1 MKLSSLITFMYPLN
15 SKIWFVTLL
24 SLFFVTSWDSKEN
37 LVLYQVDT
45 VRLISCL
52 FLSSFFCRGG
62 GGGGGGVWLEMVSE
76 VPYWLHMGVKEKHF
90 YFYVNNSMQVFI
102 ALDMIYFFYLVVW
115 LQCQRSRRPGQL
127 LQHLAHHQLSLAQLH
142 PQTHAQCVRLNR

>member
-1 MKLSSLITFMYPLN
+1 MSLLITFMYSFKFKDLICN
-15 SKIWFVTLL
+15 SPF
-24 SLFFVTSWDSKEN
+24 SLFCDFLRQLRE
-37 LVLYQVDT
+37 
-45 VRLISCL
+45 
-52 FLSSFFCRGG
+52 FGALSSWHCQTDKLPILVIFFHGR
-62 GGGGGGVWLEMVSE
+62 GGGGVWLEMVSE

-90 YFYVNNSMQVFI
+90 YFYVNNSMQAFI

-115 LQCQRSRRPGQL
+115 LQFQRSRRPGQL